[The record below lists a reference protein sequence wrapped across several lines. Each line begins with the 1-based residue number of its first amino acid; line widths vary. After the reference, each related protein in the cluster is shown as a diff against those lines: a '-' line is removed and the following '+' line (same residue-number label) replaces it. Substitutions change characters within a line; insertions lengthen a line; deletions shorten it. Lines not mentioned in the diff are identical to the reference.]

1 MAKKLTEGDEIWA
14 LNGYTMEELGVSTHE
29 QFAQQVQQINQRPL
43 YITFISEEEL
53 NKNGAA
59 ASGPALGGKLA
70 TTLPPEMY

>member
-1 MAKKLTEGDEIWA
+1 
-14 LNGYTMEELGVSTHE
+14 MEELGVSTHE